1 MNGGFAHLH
10 VHSEYSML
18 DGAARLKDMFAE
30 AQRLGMS
37 AVAISDHGN
46 MHGAYDFFKQARAAG
61 ITPVVGI
68 EAYVAP
74 ASRFDKKRI
83 SWGRPDQKRDDI
95 SGNGAFTHMTMW
107 ARNATGLHNLFRLS
121 SLASIEGFYQKP
133 RMDADLISEHSSGIM
148 ATTGC
153 PSGEVQTRLR
163 LGQDAEALEV
173 AARYQDIFGKEHYF
187 LELMDHGLDIE
198 RRVRAG
204 LLDIGR
210 KLGIPPV
217 VTNDSHYTFASQRDA
232 HDALLC
238 IQTGSNLSDPN
249 RFKFD
254 GSGYYLKS
262 AEEMYGIDQSDS
274 WQEGCANT
282 LVVAERVEMAGMF
295 EHRNLMP
302 RFPVPDGDTEE
313 EFLSRMVAEGLARL
327 YPDGVPAD
335 RRARADFELGIIN
348 SMGFAGYFLVT
359 QDLMNWARGQG
370 IRCGVRG
377 SAVGSLVAYAIG
389 IHGIEPMTYGLL
401 FERLLNPER
410 VSMPDID
417 MDFDERRRGEVIGY
431 ATRQYGADRIAQIAT
446 MTNVKAKNAVKDAA
460 RLLGHPFSMGDK
472 ITKAMP
478 PDVMGKGVS
487 LTGMFDPKHPRYAE
501 AAEFRALCQS
511 EPAVQKTVDVATGLE
526 GLKRGTG
533 VHAAGV
539 IMASAPL
546 IDHIPVMRRDSDGAI
561 ITQFEYPQCEEL
573 GLLKMDFLGL
583 SNYTII
589 DDAVNNIKANRGVEL
604 NLDDLPLDDP
614 AAFELLARGDTSGVF
629 QLDGGGMRSLL
640 RSIQPTEFAHISA
653 VLALY
658 RPGPMGA
665 NSHNEYADRKTG
677 RKPVVPIH
685 PELAEALA
693 EILDETYGLIVYQEQ
708 VMAIAVKLAGYT
720 VGAADLLRKA
730 MGKKNKAVLDKEFIP
745 FRDGMKS
752 RGYGDDAV
760 KTLWDILIPF
770 ADYAF
775 NKAHTTAYGYI
786 AYWTAYLK
794 ANYPTEYMAAL
805 LTGNADDKA
814 KLGALLAEAR
824 HAGVKVLP
832 PDVNSSA
839 FAFTPVGEDIRFG
852 LGAVRNVG
860 ANVVAS
866 IVAARESK
874 GKFSTF
880 NDFLSKVD
888 LVVCNKRLIESL
900 IKAGAFDELGHTRR
914 DLIANHDMAIDAV
927 VTIKRNE
934 AKDQF
939 DLFSGFGDGKA
950 AGEDPFA
957 IPLVLSG
964 EEWAPKEKLA
974 FEREMLGMYVSAH
987 PLDGCERIL
996 KANREQVV
1004 ADILDE
1010 ETPDRKPVTLAGMI
1024 AGVTR
1029 KITKN
1034 GAQWAIVNL
1043 EDMTGSVEVLFFPKA
1058 YEVFAGY
1065 LIADEVV
1072 AVNGHVSRR
1081 DGAVSVFGND
1091 LAILEVSAAAVG
1103 GAQPVVLSSGLEK
1116 VTPAWVEDLKRV
1128 LAAHPGDAP
1137 VHMRLQKRDRTQLVL
1152 ALGPDVKVA
1161 NTPAFRSEIKVL
1173 LGAGG
1178 IE

>member
-1 MNGGFAHLH
+1 
-10 VHSEYSML
+10 ML

-30 AQRLGMS
+30 AQRLQMP

-46 MHGAYDFFKQARAAG
+46 MFGAYDFFKRARSTG
-61 ITPVVGI
+61 ITPVIGV
-68 EAYVAP
+68 EAYLSP
-74 ASRFDKKRI
+74 ASRFEKKRVH
-83 SWGRPDQKRDDI
+83 WGRPDQKRDDV

-107 ARNATGLHNLFRLS
+107 ARNAEGLQNLFRLNS
-121 SLASIEGFYQKP
+121 RASIEGFYQKP
-133 RMDADLISEHSSGIM
+133 RMDAEIIAEHSSGIM

-163 LGQDAEALEV
+163 LGQNAEALAA
-173 AARYQDIFGKEHYF
+173 AARYQDIFGKEHFF

-198 RRVRAG
+198 RRVRSG
-204 LLDIGR
+204 LLDIGK

-238 IQTGSNLSDPN
+238 IQTGSTLDDPN
-249 RFKFD
+249 RFRFD
-254 GSGYYLKS
+254 GSGYFLKS
-262 AEEMYGIDQSDS
+262 ADEMYGVDNSDS

-282 LVVAERVEMAGMF
+282 LVIAERVETAGMF
-295 EHRNLMP
+295 ESRNLMP
-302 RFPVPDGDTEE
+302 RYPVPDGETEAGL
-313 EFLSRMVAEGLARL
+313 LSRMVDEGLARA
-327 YPDGVPAD
+327 YPNGVPDD
-335 RRARADFELGIIN
+335 RRARADYELGIIN
-348 SMGFAGYFLVT
+348 SMGFPGYFLVT
-359 QDLMNWARGQG
+359 QDLMNWARNQG

-389 IHGIEPMTYGLL
+389 ITGNIDPMTYGLL

-417 MDFDERRRGEVIGY
+417 MDFDERRRGEVIAY
-431 ATRQYGADRIAQIAT
+431 ATRQYGDDRIAQIVT
-446 MTNVKAKNAVKDAA
+446 MTNIKAKNAVKDSS
-460 RLLGHPFSMGDK
+460 RLLGFPFAMGDK

-478 PDVMGKGVS
+478 ADVMGKGVPLS
-487 LTGMFDPKHPRYAE
+487 GMFDPKHPRYAE
-501 AAEFRALCQS
+501 AAEFRALCES
-511 EPAVQKTVDVATGLE
+511 DPAVQKIVDVATGLE

-546 IDHIPVMRRDSDGAI
+546 IDHIPVMRREADGAI

-589 DDAVNNIKANRGVEL
+589 DDAVNNIKANCGV
-604 NLDDLPLDDP
+604 DLKLEDVPLDDP
-614 AAFELLARGDTSGVF
+614 KAFALLAAGDTSGVF

-685 PELAEALA
+685 PELATDLA
-693 EILDETYGLIVYQEQ
+693 DVLDETYGLIVYQEQ
-708 VMAIAVKLAGYT
+708 VMAIAVKVAGYS

-745 FRDGMKS
+745 FRDGMRS
-752 RGYGDDAV
+752 RGYSDEAV
-760 KTLWDILIPF
+760 QTLWDILVPF

-775 NKAHTTAYGYI
+775 NKAHTTAYGFI

-794 ANYPTEYMAAL
+794 ANYPTEYLAAL
-805 LTGNADDKA
+805 LTGNADDKS
-814 KLGALLAEAR
+814 KLGTLLAEAR
-824 HAGVKVLP
+824 RTGIKVLP

-839 FAFTPVGEDIRFG
+839 FAFTPVGTDIRFG

-860 ANVVAS
+860 ANVVDS
-866 IVAARESK
+866 IVKTRDEK
-874 GKFSTF
+874 GKFDSF
-880 NDFLSKVD
+880 SEFLSKVD
-888 LVVCNKRLIESL
+888 LIVCNKRLVESL

-914 DLIANHDMAIDAV
+914 DLIANHEQAIDSV
-927 VTIKRNE
+927 VETKRNE

-939 DLFSGFGDGKA
+939 DLFSAVADTIGK
-950 AGEDPFA
+950 DPFTA
-957 IPLVLSG
+957 PLIVSG
-964 EEWAPKEKLA
+964 QEWSMKDKLA
-974 FEREMLGMYVSAH
+974 FERDMLGMYVSAH

-996 KANREQVV
+996 KTNREQII
-1004 ADILDE
+1004 AEISDE
-1010 ETPDRKPVTLAGMI
+1010 EEFPDRKPVQLAGMI
-1024 AGVTR
+1024 SSVTR
-1029 KITKN
+1029 KVTKN
-1034 GAQWAIVNL
+1034 GAMWAIVNL
-1043 EDMTGSVEVLFFPKA
+1043 EDLSGSVEVLFFPKS
-1058 YEVFAGY
+1058 YESLSAH
-1065 LIADEVV
+1065 LIPDEVV
-1072 AVNGHVSRR
+1072 AVTGFVSRR

-1091 LAILEVSAAAVG
+1091 MAILEVSNAAIGGVQPAVL
-1103 GAQPVVLSSGLEK
+1103 LSTPDK
-1116 VTPAWVEDLKRV
+1116 VTPSLVDDLQRV
-1128 LAAHPGDAP
+1128 LRAHPGDAP
-1137 VHMRLQKRDRTQLVL
+1137 VHVKLMRPGGSHVLL
-1152 ALGPDVKVA
+1152 ALGPGVKVA
-1161 NTPAFRSEIKVL
+1161 HTPAFRSEIKVL

>member
-1 MNGGFAHLH
+1 MTQDFTHLH
-10 VHSEYSML
+10 VHTEYSML
-18 DGAARLKDMFAE
+18 DGAARLKEMFAE
-30 AQRLGMS
+30 AKRLGMS
-37 AVAISDHGN
+37 SVAISDHGN
-46 MHGAYDFFKQARAAG
+46 MFGAYDFFRQAKKAE
-61 ITPVVGI
+61 ITPIIGV
-68 EAYVAP
+68 EAYLAP
-74 ASRFDKKRI
+74 ASRFEKKRI

-107 ARNATGLHNLFRLS
+107 ARNAEGLHNLFRLNS
-121 SLASIEGFYQKP
+121 RASIEGFYQKP
-133 RMDADLISEHSSGIM
+133 RMDAELLASHSAGIM

-163 LGQDAEALEV
+163 LGQEAEALEA
-173 AARYQDIFGKEHYF
+173 AARYQDIFGKEHFF

-198 RRVRAG
+198 RRVRSG
-204 LLDIGR
+204 LLDIGK

-217 VTNDSHYTFASQRDA
+217 VTNDSHYTYASQRDA

-254 GSGYYLKS
+254 GGGYYLKS
-262 AEEMYGIDQSDS
+262 AQEMYGVDS
-274 WQEGCANT
+274 SGPWQEGCANT
-282 LVVAERVEMAGMF
+282 LVIAERVETAGMF
-295 EHRNLMP
+295 EPRNLMP
-302 RFPVPDGDTEE
+302 RYPVPEGVTEAE
-313 EFLSRMVAEGLARL
+313 LLSRMTDEGLAAK

-335 RRARADFELGIIN
+335 RRARADYELSIIN
-348 SMGFAGYFLVT
+348 SMGFPGYFLVT
-359 QDLMNWARGQG
+359 QDLMNWARNQG

-389 IHGIEPMTYGLL
+389 ITGNIDPMTYGLL

-417 MDFDERRRGEVIGY
+417 MDFDERRRGEVIAY
-431 ATRQYGADRIAQIAT
+431 ATRQYGADRIAQIVT
-446 MTNVKAKNAVKDAA
+446 MMNIKAKNAVKDSS
-460 RLLGHPFSMGDK
+460 RLLGHPFAMGDK

-478 PDVMGKGVS
+478 PDVMGKGVPLS
-487 LTGMFDPKHPRYAE
+487 GMFDPSHPRYAE

-511 EPAVQKTVDVATGLE
+511 DPAVQKIVDVATGLE

-546 IDHIPVMRRDSDGAI
+546 IDHIPIMRREADGAI

-589 DDAVNNIKANRGVEL
+589 DDAVNNINANRGVD
-604 NLDDLPLDDP
+604 LDLDSVPLDDP
-614 AAFELLARGDTSGVF
+614 KAFALLAAGDTSGVF

-685 PELAEALA
+685 PELAQDLA
-693 EILDETYGLIVYQEQ
+693 EALDETYGLIVYQEQ
-708 VMAIAVKLAGYT
+708 VMAIAVKLAGYS
-720 VGAADLLRKA
+720 VGKADLLRKA

-745 FRDGMKS
+745 FRDGMKARDYS
-752 RGYGDDAV
+752 DDAI
-760 KTLWDILIPF
+760 KTLWDILVPF

-775 NKAHTTAYGYI
+775 NKAHTTAYGFI

-805 LTGNADDKA
+805 LTGNADDKT
-814 KLGALLAEAR
+814 KMGALLAEAR
-824 HAGVKVLP
+824 RAGIKVLP
-832 PDVNSSA
+832 PDVNSSDL
-839 FAFTPVGEDIRFG
+839 AFTPVGTDIRFG
-852 LGAVRNVG
+852 LGAIRNVG

-866 IVAARESK
+866 IVATRTEK
-874 GKFSTF
+874 GKFTSF
-880 NDFLSKVD
+880 NDFLSKVE
-888 LVVCNKRLIESL
+888 LLVCNKRLVESL
-900 IKAGAFDELGHTRR
+900 IKSGAFDELGHTRR
-914 DLIANHDMAIDAV
+914 DLLANHDAAIDSV
-927 VTIKRNE
+927 VETKRNE
-934 AKDQF
+934 ARDQF
-939 DLFSGFGDGKA
+939 DLFSAIAGSGDA
-950 AGEDPFA
+950 DPFA
-957 IPLVLSG
+957 VPLVLTG
-964 EEWAPKEKLA
+964 DEWPVKQKLA
-974 FEREMLGMYVSAH
+974 FERDMLGLYVSAH

-996 KANREQVV
+996 SSNRDHIV
-1004 ADILDE
+1004 ADVHDE
-1010 ETPDRKPVTLAGMI
+1010 DTPDRKPVQLAGMI
-1024 AGVTR
+1024 SKVTR
-1029 KITKN
+1029 KISKN
-1034 GAQWAIVNL
+1034 GAQWAIVDL

-1058 YEVFAGY
+1058 YEVLAQY
-1065 LIADEVV
+1065 LVEDEVV
-1072 AVNGHVSRR
+1072 AVTGFVSRR

-1091 LAILEVSAAAVG
+1091 LKMLEVARSVG
-1103 GAQPVVLSSGLEK
+1103 GVDPVVLSAPTEK
-1116 VTPAWVEDLKRV
+1116 ITADLVDDLKRV
-1128 LAAHPGDAP
+1128 LTSHPGDAP
-1137 VHMRLQKRDRTQLVL
+1137 VHVRLQRRSGQHVLL
-1152 ALGPDVKVA
+1152 ALGTDIKVS